1 MTEQPDTPTPPD
13 TGSSIANGIGAAIVF
28 TIGITTLIAV
38 ICAAIWT
45 TRHLIAW
52 ALA

>member
-1 MTEQPDTPTPPD
+1 MTNQPDT
-13 TGSSIANGIGAAIVF
+13 SHNIANAIGAAIVL
-28 TIGITTLIAV
+28 TIGITALIAI